1 MIQKL
6 LAYQTVDAKLKDIEN
21 QINKSEVKKLAV
33 VAKKFLETVN
43 ETLAK
48 LDKRAEELMNVF
60 NSLNKEKKALLES
73 AKEFENTIES
83 LEDESETTYMMKKAD
98 EIYSKISALE
108 EEVNKLNEEI
118 TGIFAQYSQLKNDNA
133 KYKAQYQENYAK
145 YKALQEEKHDETENI
160 KKELA
165 SLAKDIPVELMA
177 KYTAKRN
184 DKVFPVL
191 HKLNDRM
198 CSKCGMEVSMAEITK
213 LNNGEVIEC
222 DTCRCLIYKA

>member
-1 MIQKL
+1 M
-6 LAYQTVDAKLKDIEN
+6 
-21 QINKSEVKKLAV
+21 
-33 VAKKFLETVN
+33 
-43 ETLAK
+43 
-48 LDKRAEELMNVF
+48 
-60 NSLNKEKKALLES
+60 
-73 AKEFENTIES
+73 
-83 LEDESETTYMMKKAD
+83 
-98 EIYSKISALE
+98 
-108 EEVNKLNEEI
+108 
-118 TGIFAQYSQLKNDNA
+118 
-133 KYKAQYQENYAK
+133 
-145 YKALQEEKHDETENI
+145 QEEKHDETENI